1 MKPRLTDSVFR
12 CATLSVILAASC
24 ATALADSSS
33 CASYNEGIEIGGTG
47 MGGTGVVAKG
57 TGMGGTG
64 ITPGTAMQLAGNVIS
79 SKGNAKAKS
88 NGHSRQLAKGD
99 PVCVGETIVTSQA
112 GTLQIRM
119 KDDGLVAIRPRTRL
133 RIDKFAYDG
142 TDKDTSIFTLFQGA
156 GRFVTGK
163 IGKLH
168 PKNDYI
174 QTLTAIIG
182 VRGTDHEATVIL
194 PGDRRGTPGTYDKV
208 NKGITFIRTKKG
220 EIDIHPNQVGV
231 AVSAEKMPV
240 LLKEPPDFY
249 KTDPALKQGGSAFE
263 AGKNGQ
269 DPGENKIDAP
279 SLEQTGKEPENEMI
293 VPGNAIVPEIP
304 EPPAVPDRPD
314 PPSLPEL
321 PKIPTLPKQ

>member
-1 MKPRLTDSVFR
+1 M
-12 CATLSVILAASC
+12 LAASC
-24 ATALADSSS
+24 GSAWADPSS
-33 CASYNEGIEIGGTG
+33 CDYHKKGIDIGGTG

-64 ITPGTAMQLAGNVIS
+64 ISPGTAMQLAGNVIS
-79 SKGNAKAKS
+79 SKGNVKAKI
-88 NGHSRQLAKGD
+88 NGHSRQLAKDD

-142 TDKDTSIFTLFQGA
+142 TDKDTSLFTLLQGA

-168 PKNDYI
+168 PQNDYI

-182 VRGTDHEATVIL
+182 IRGTDHEATVIL

-231 AVSAEKMPV
+231 AVSAGKVPV
-240 LLKEPPDFY
+240 LLKEIPDFY
-249 KTDPALKQGGSAFE
+249 KTGPALKEDGSAFE
-263 AGKNGQ
+263 AGKKGQ
-269 DPGENKIDAP
+269 DPGENKIDLP
-279 SLEQTGKEPENEMI
+279 SREQTGKGPENEMI
-293 VPGNAIVPEIP
+293 VPENVTVPEML
-304 EPPAVPDRPD
+304 EPPAVPERPE

-321 PKIPTLPKQ
+321 PKIPILPKQ